1 MREFFRL
8 VINYG
13 LYNAVMRNEYYASKQ
28 RYLDETFKNQYAK
41 IRKCFISMFWFNSVT
56 SS

>member
-13 LYNAVMRNEYYASKQ
+13 LYNAIMRNEYYASKQ
-28 RYLDETFKNQYAK
+28 RYLDETFKNRQYEK
-41 IRKCFISMFWFNSVT
+41 VSKRVYRIT
-56 SS
+56 

>member
-13 LYNAVMRNEYYASKQ
+13 LYNAIMRNEYYASKQ
-28 RYLDETFKNQYAK
+28 RYLDETFKNK
-41 IRKCFISMFWFNSVT
+41 
-56 SS
+56 